1 MLRRGF
7 ISLLLIVLAFSAAA
21 QRRVSANVE
30 VKTLADGKVTTVTKR
45 VFCHGNGRLV
55 TVFDTPKK
63 FYTITNLKGELKMY
77 VPSSNEVYTRLDKE
91 NSSESELLY
100 LFLAGRQDNL
110 GLLQLGYT
118 LQSSQIDADGY
129 LKRTYTTKKQDSPP
143 TVELVLKDYLPIY
156 VGYLDHSGNTVAK
169 LYLSQYSKGSRF
181 VFPSRVTEVTFN
193 KEKKDSVVVRSVY
206 SSISTEGTDP
216 LFDYQVPADAKPAGN
231 PMEAIKKKK

>member
-7 ISLLLIVLAFSAAA
+7 ISLLLFVLAFSAAA

-45 VFCHGNGRLV
+45 LFCQGNGRLV
-55 TVFDTPKK
+55 TVFDTPRQ
-63 FYTITNLKGELKMY
+63 FYVITNLKGELKMY
-77 VPSSNEVYTRLDKE
+77 VPSSNEVYSRLDKE

-100 LFLAGRQDNL
+100 IFLSGRQDNL
-110 GLLQLGYT
+110 DLLRLGYT
-118 LQSSQIDADGY
+118 LQNSSLDQDGY

-143 TVELVLKDYLPIY
+143 KVELVMKDYLPIY

-169 LYLSQYSKGSRF
+169 LYLSNYSKYSGF

-206 SSISTEGTDP
+206 SSVSTDGGDP
-216 LFDYQVPADAKPAGN
+216 LFDYQVPSGAKPAGN
-231 PMEAIKKKK
+231 PMDVLKKK